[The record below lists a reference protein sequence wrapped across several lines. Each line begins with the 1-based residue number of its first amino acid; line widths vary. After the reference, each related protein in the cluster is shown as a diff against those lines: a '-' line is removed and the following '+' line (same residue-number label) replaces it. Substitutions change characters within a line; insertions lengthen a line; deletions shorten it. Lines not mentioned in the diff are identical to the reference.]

1 MRFDFLDL
9 NSGDFA
15 VDVDAAFLV
24 VVSFKL
30 ASAAAAAVSCSSD
43 PLLLNMTGK
52 LMAKIRNPVST
63 PMSVHGE

>member
-9 NSGDFA
+9 NSGNFA
-15 VDVDAAFLV
+15 DLDVEVLSEMAACFEASASTA
-24 VVSFKL
+24 VSF
-30 ASAAAAAVSCSSD
+30 SSD

-52 LMAKIRNPVST
+52 LMAKIKNPVST